1 MNILSLSTT
10 KSLSDGMQQCYEKN
24 LKYCKLAF
32 FTQTDI
38 CLTYMQGLSKR
49 PIPGAGAPGIGLDNI
64 FNLISPRV
72 AEHDGG

>member
-1 MNILSLSTT
+1 
-10 KSLSDGMQQCYEKN
+10 MQQCYEKN

-49 PIPGAGAPGIGLDNI
+49 PIPGAGAPGIGLDQW
-64 FNLISPRV
+64 LVSKKLSLQ
-72 AEHDGG
+72 

>member
-1 MNILSLSTT
+1 
-10 KSLSDGMQQCYEKN
+10 MQQCYEKN

-49 PIPGAGAPGIGLDNI
+49 PIPGAGAPGIGLDNSCVCKI
-64 FNLISPRV
+64 VHVRLP
-72 AEHDGG
+72 

>member
-1 MNILSLSTT
+1 
-10 KSLSDGMQQCYEKN
+10 MQQCYEKN

-49 PIPGAGAPGIGLDNI
+49 PIPGAGAPGIRLDYYLFCQI
-64 FNLISPRV
+64 FSRLLNKSFIQYCV
-72 AEHDGG
+72 FG